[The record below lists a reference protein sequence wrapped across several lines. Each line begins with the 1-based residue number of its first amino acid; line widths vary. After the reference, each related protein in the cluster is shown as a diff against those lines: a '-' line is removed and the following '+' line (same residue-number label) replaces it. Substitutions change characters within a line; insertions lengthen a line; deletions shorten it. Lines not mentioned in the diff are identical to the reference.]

1 MGYTIKVGEAEPR
14 WPENLDED
22 NEPDWTVK
30 GFSLP
35 EAPSFPGD
43 DMTGRGSARSPSYS
57 AWGNFCDET
66 GLRDLF
72 YGADARNNG
81 GKYTRDTCLIRS
93 HPGVAILKP
102 SDLLE
107 IRHARIQ
114 WEAKPWP
121 AEERIAGWDPTLNWN
136 DTREPDA
143 KYDGNL
149 ARLLWLEWWVDW
161 ALTNCKRPALGN
173 T

>member
-1 MGYTIKVGEAEPR
+1 MGYTITIGNAVPR
-14 WPENLDED
+14 VPTNLDED
-22 NEPDWTVK
+22 IEPDWTVE
-30 GFSLP
+30 GATHP

-43 DMTGRGSARSPSYS
+43 GMTGKGSDRSPSYGGW
-57 AWGNFCDET
+57 AEFLDAA

-72 YGADARNNG
+72 FGARGDG
-81 GKYTRDTCLIRS
+81 GNWTRDVSLMRK
-93 HPGVAILKP
+93 HPGVALLRP

-121 AEERIAGWDPTLNWN
+121 AEERIAGWDPDLKWS
-136 DTREPDA
+136 DTREPDP
-143 KYDGNL
+143 KYDGVL
-149 ARLLWLEWWVDW
+149 ARLIWLEWWVEW
-161 ALTNCKRPALGN
+161 ALANCKLPAVGN